1 MSKTLMK
8 RQFQTSWRGLT
19 GIYLFLG
26 GLGAGA
32 YAVAAAGTFLGPA
45 WEPIVNAG
53 LYVSFPAVI
62 LGLLFLAA
70 HLGKPFRAPK
80 AMARPGSSWISRGVW
95 ILGAFIVLSLI
106 HFLGQVGPYDYISNA
121 PEGSALPVALSII
134 GIVVAI
140 FVMLYTGALLSAS
153 KGYPFWRTGVLP
165 VLFMI
170 SAMFTGLLVTMI
182 SAVAIDQSL
191 VKAVH
196 LQNMALIGAGLV
208 LVELVTI
215 LFFLHAAYRTAD
227 TRESAQA
234 MAKSGSFIFGDL
246 ILGLFVPLIIFLVM
260 YFGMADTPVESLVTA
275 GMVAAVLGLLGGLLL
290 RLAVLSAGM
299 QTSLEV
305 GGWKFRSPAV
315 APPVSWPIGKLPP
328 S

>member
-1 MSKTLMK
+1 MSNTTIK

-19 GIYLFLG
+19 GLYLFLG
-26 GLGAGA
+26 GVGAGA
-32 YAVAAAGTFLGPA
+32 YAVAAAGTLLGPA

-62 LGLLFLAA
+62 LGMLFLTA
-70 HLGKPFRAPK
+70 HLGKPFRSPK
-80 AMARPGSSWISRGVW
+80 ALARPGSSWISRGVW
-95 ILGAFIVLSLI
+95 ILGAFIVISLI

-121 PEGSALPVALSII
+121 PEGSALPAALSII
-134 GIVVAI
+134 GLICAL

-153 KGYPFWRTGVLP
+153 KGYPFWRTGILP

-170 SAMFTGLLVTMI
+170 SATFTGLLATMI
-182 SAVAIDQSL
+182 AAVAVDQSL
-191 VKAVH
+191 VTKSH
-196 LQNMALIGAGLV
+196 LQNMALVGGGLV

-227 TRESAQA
+227 TRESAQT

-246 ILGLFVPLIIFLVM
+246 ILGLFVPLIIFMVM
-260 YFGMADTPVESLVTA
+260 YFGMAESEVESLVTA
-275 GMVAAVLGLLGGLLL
+275 GMVAAVLGLIGGLLL

-299 QTSLEV
+299 STALEV
-305 GGWKFRSPAV
+305 SGWKFRNPAV
-315 APPVSWPIGKLPP
+315 APPVDWPMGKLPP